1 MNGYYNPGATY
12 LDPTHHVQGQG
23 QHPYLYHG
31 QFGKFAANQSP
42 QDYYNF
48 SLGQAGLDPT
58 QQNPFGAF
66 LNKQYDNLFA
76 GYHQAQGMNKNLGF
90 MQYMQRQ
97 FGAPKNPY
105 ESAQSWQSFG
115 DHMRDL
121 YLSQTPGQ
129 RQDQTP
135 GYTFNQAH
143 WSTFG

>member
-1 MNGYYNPGATY
+1 MNGYYDPGSAY
-12 LDPTHHVQGQG
+12 LGENANQHPNK
-23 QHPYLYHG
+23 HPYLYKG

-48 SLGQAGLDPT
+48 ALGQAGLDPT
-58 QQNPFGAF
+58 EQSPFGAF
-66 LNKQYDNLFA
+66 LNKQYESLFS
-76 GYHQAQGMNKNLGF
+76 GYHGGQGQNKNLGF

-105 ESAQSWQSFG
+105 ESGESWQRFG
-115 DHMRDL
+115 DYMRNL
-121 YLSQTPGQ
+121 YTSMTPGQ
-129 RQDQTP
+129 RQDQSP